1 MIYLFFF
8 DNVFKKSQ
16 LFQLYF
22 KKMVQVINK
31 RNTQLFEPGLTFKHQ
46 QYSFGKIKELMAIL
60 NWSLITG

>member
-16 LFQLYF
+16 LFLLYF
-22 KKMVQVINK
+22 KEMVQVIK
-31 RNTQLFEPGLTFKHQ
+31 RNTKLFKPGLTFKHQ
-46 QYSFGKIKELMAIL
+46 EYSFGKIKELMAIL